1 MKRKSLSAGIV
12 FFLILLVSATGTVQ
26 AKKWVITAQN
36 FSFTPYN
43 LTHVRARDTIQWVWA
58 EGVHT
63 TTSTTIPDGASP
75 WDAPLTQDEPVFIFI
90 PYYNGTYF
98 YQCTEHAGM
107 GMNGSF
113 LVTGSTGLDE
123 EPGAN
128 PLVVYPNPFRDVLN
142 VSFSNRSIPVK
153 SIRIYDASGKLIR
166 STDYPKS
173 GFSPLRLTGLGNL
186 PRGIWYVQVT
196 DVLDRMVTRRIVHE

>member
-1 MKRKSLSAGIV
+1 MKRKVLVSGLALFV
-12 FFLILLVSATGTVQ
+12 VLLVSATGTVQ
-26 AKKWVITAQN
+26 AKKWIITVQN

-43 LTHVRARDTIQWVWA
+43 LTHVRAGDTIQWVWT

-63 TTSTTIPDGASP
+63 TTSTSIPDGASP
-75 WDAPLTQDEPVFIFI
+75 WDAPLTQDEPVFILI

-113 LVTGSTGLDE
+113 LVTGSTGVDE
-123 EPGAN
+123 EPRAL
-128 PLVVYPNPFRDVLN
+128 PLVVYPNPFSDALN
-142 VSFSNRSIPVK
+142 VSFGNRPILVK
-153 SIRIYDASGKLIR
+153 SIRIYDASGKVIH

-186 PRGIWYVQVT
+186 SRGIWYVQVT
-196 DVLDRMVTRRIVHE
+196 DVLDRMATRRIVHE